1 MKIQIHSILLQKL
14 NSLFFFFFFLVYCE
28 PTNIIFGSLI
38 HNKLI
43 Y

>member
-1 MKIQIHSILLQKL
+1 MKIQIHSILLQKF
-14 NSLFFFFFFLVYCE
+14 SFFFFFLVYCE

>member
-14 NSLFFFFFFLVYCE
+14 KSFFFFLLYCE

>member
-1 MKIQIHSILLQKL
+1 MKIQIHSILLQKF
-14 NSLFFFFFFLVYCE
+14 SFFFFFYFLVYCE

>member
-1 MKIQIHSILLQKL
+1 MKIQIHSILLQK
-14 NSLFFFFFFLVYCE
+14 FFFFSFFFLVYCE

>member
-1 MKIQIHSILLQKL
+1 MKIQIHSILLQK
-14 NSLFFFFFFLVYCE
+14 FFFFSFFLVYCE

>member
-14 NSLFFFFFFLVYCE
+14 KSLFFLVYCE

>member
-14 NSLFFFFFFLVYCE
+14 VFFFLFFLLYCE

>member
-1 MKIQIHSILLQKL
+1 MKIQIHSILLQK
-14 NSLFFFFFFLVYCE
+14 FFFFLFFFLVYCE

>member
-14 NSLFFFFFFLVYCE
+14 KSLFFFFFLYCE

-38 HNKLI
+38 HYKLI